1 MFVVF
6 LLEKESISVGGWLD
20 CGEKWVGVHGW
31 GRSLRGY
38 LASPTA
44 ITPAFAE
51 ANRKENE
58 ESCHRWATF
67 PILSQTKNPLGKKG
81 SGRVSSPPTR
91 SPLVL
96 FLTSGFMGKFELDNF
111 RENNLELIWL
121 TPYSNTLNCIPL
133 SLWGTGISLLRIV
146 GEVGLAQKKS
156 LDVRLCKSLRYTLS
170 GAYAGGKLK

>member
-6 LLEKESISVGGWLD
+6 LLENESISVGGWLD

-81 SGRVSSPPTR
+81 LAESPPPR
-91 SPLVL
+91 PDRPSYFSSRQDLWA
-96 FLTSGFMGKFELDNF
+96 
-111 RENNLELIWL
+111 NL
-121 TPYSNTLNCIPL
+121 N
-133 SLWGTGISLLRIV
+133 
-146 GEVGLAQKKS
+146 
-156 LDVRLCKSLRYTLS
+156 
-170 GAYAGGKLK
+170 